1 VSAGNLWGR
10 RLASRCVRPALR
22 LAGNAAP
29 WWVAGHLALVLVA
42 AIVPVATLSLTKSVL
57 NDLAAPG
64 YRHGIPP
71 SAAWLVVVGAVTSVL
86 PAVTNYLH
94 SQIGRAVERD
104 AQSQM
109 YEATARLAGLA
120 RLEDPSF
127 RDRLRMAQQVGQ
139 SAPSAVYDGVVGVGQ
154 GLITLF
160 GLLAVLAAM
169 TPVMAGF
176 ALAGLAPALLAQMHL
191 SRRRAGMMWRITPR
205 ERREFFYADLQTSL
219 PAAKEVRLLGLFDLF
234 RRRMLIE
241 LAAVNRERRVM
252 DRREMRVQ
260 TGLVLLAAC
269 ISGGGL
275 IWAVAEAS
283 RGRFG
288 VGDVTAFTG
297 AVAGLQ
303 GGLGA
308 LVDRV
313 AGTYQSL
320 LTYEHFLAVVT
331 AAPDLPVAPDARAAP
346 PLRHGIELRDV
357 WFRYGADKPWVLRGV
372 DLVITQGSAVALV
385 GLNGAGKSTLV
396 KLLCRFYDP
405 VRGTILW
412 DGIDIRE
419 LSVESLRER
428 VGAVFQ
434 DYMSY
439 ELPASENIG
448 LGDLTALDNMARI
461 RASARMAGIDEA
473 LEALPRG
480 YQTLLSRLF
489 IDAEDAANPNTG
501 VLLSGGQWQRVA
513 LARAFLR
520 ERRDLLILDEPS
532 SGLDAEAEYEIHSRL
547 RAHRSGAT
555 SILISHRLGSVRDA
569 DRIVVLAD
577 GAIAEQ
583 GTHAQLLA
591 ADGEYARL
599 FLLQAGGYRDEAG
612 FSAGASLS

>member
-1 VSAGNLWGR
+1 MSAGSLRGR
-10 RLASRCVRPALR
+10 RLILRCARPALR
-22 LAGNAAP
+22 LACRAAP
-29 WWVAGHLALVLVA
+29 RWVAGHVALVVVA
-42 AIVPVATLSLTKSVL
+42 AIAPVATLSLTKSFL

-64 YRHGIPP
+64 QFHGIPP
-71 SAAWLVVVGAVTSVL
+71 SAICLVVVGTVTSVL

-94 SQIGRAVERD
+94 SQIGRAVERE

-109 YEATARLAGLA
+109 YEATARLPGLA
-120 RLEDPSF
+120 RLEDPTF
-127 RDRLRMAQQVGQ
+127 QDRLRMAQQVGQ
-139 SAPSAVYDGVVGVGQ
+139 SAPSAVYDGVAGAGQ
-154 GLITLF
+154 GLITLL

-169 TPVMAGF
+169 SPMMAGI
-176 ALAGLAPALLAQMHL
+176 ALAGLLPALLAQMHL
-191 SRRRAGMMWRITPR
+191 GRRRAGMMWRITPR

-234 RRRMLIE
+234 RRRMLTE

-269 ISGGGL
+269 VSGGGL
-275 IWAVAEAS
+275 IWAVAEAA

-303 GGLGA
+303 GGLTA

-320 LTYEHFLAVVT
+320 LMYEHYQVVVT
-331 AAPDLPVAPDARAAP
+331 AAPDLPVVPDARPAL

-357 WFRYGADKPWVLRGV
+357 WFRYGADKSWVLQGV
-372 DLVITQGSAVALV
+372 ELVITQGSAVALV

-405 VRGTILW
+405 VRGKILW

-448 LGDLTALDNMARI
+448 LGDLAALDNMARI
-461 RASARMAGIDEA
+461 RASAQMAGIDEA

-480 YQTLLSRLF
+480 YRTLLSRLF
-489 IDAEDAANPNTG
+489 IDAEDAANPDTG

-532 SGLDAEAEYEIHSRL
+532 SGLDAEAEHEIHSRL
-547 RAHRSGAT
+547 RVHRSDAT
-555 SILISHRLGSVRDA
+555 SILISHRLGAVRDA

-583 GTHAQLLA
+583 GTHAELLA

-599 FLLQAGGYRDEAG
+599 FLLQAGGYRDEAE
-612 FSAGASLS
+612 FPAGASTS